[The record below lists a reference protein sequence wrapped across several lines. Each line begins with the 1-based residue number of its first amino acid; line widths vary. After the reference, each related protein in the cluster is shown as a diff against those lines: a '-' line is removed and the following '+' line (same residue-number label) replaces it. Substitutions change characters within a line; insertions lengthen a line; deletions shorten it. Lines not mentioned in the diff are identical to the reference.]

1 MQLNL
6 EPICGDEDQ
15 EMDPLTIFDQEAQRI
30 PEANPPPIEV
40 VKMQDQMGDLDES
53 PIDPHYQHTLPSQ
66 NESENQLYDASSKG
80 INPIFI
86 LDVNIGSSSSQ
97 KKVIPLEIYEH
108 EDVELVVE
116 SFGMEHQ
123 LSKDKTMKLLQLAR

>member
-1 MQLNL
+1 MIA
-6 EPICGDEDQ
+6 EE
-15 EMDPLTIFDQEAQRI
+15 
-30 PEANPPPIEV
+30 NPAPIEV
-40 VKMQDQMGDLDES
+40 IQVQNQMADLDES
-53 PIDPHYQHTLPSQ
+53 PLDPHYQHTLPSQ

-108 EDVELVVE
+108 EDVEQVVE
-116 SFGMEHQ
+116 LFGLEHQ

>member
-6 EPICGDEDQ
+6 EPIVGDTDQ
-15 EMDPLTIFDQEAQRI
+15 ELEPLSIFGQEVVMVA
-30 PEANPPPIEV
+30 EENPPAIEV

-53 PIDPHYQHTLPSQ
+53 PIDPHYQHMATSH

-108 EDVELVVE
+108 EDVEQVVE
-116 SFGMEHQ
+116 LFGLEHQ